1 MACPSGRIQIRR
13 DNYEA
18 WEAIDPLLNPGEL
31 GYAYP
36 SITDPL
42 KEPKG
47 VLKIGGLYGSR
58 WKTST
63 QLFPTSAGGA
73 GATGPT
79 QTTASFQ
86 FIGIS
91 GNPTITNIAQQGYSV
106 TINSSLSPSVSDQVI
121 CVNPQL
127 FNLSTSGVVFT
138 CRLPSTTGY
147 ANNSVQVGF
156 GDAYA
161 VLSGNKLSYYVD
173 DGLKVS
179 NIDYTANQTL
189 SITYNGSGQ
198 VVFKL
203 MTASS
208 GPTGPTPVVHDIK
221 SYSYTAT
228 EDYGFIG
235 YKTFDQ
241 SKQTIITYANIYPV
255 GVQGIQGVTGP
266 SGVQGLTGP
275 QGVTGASGVQG
286 VTGVSGVQGVTGPS
300 GVQGLTGPQGVTG
313 ASGVQGVTGPSGV
326 QGLTGPQ
333 GVTGASGVQGLT
345 GPQGVTGASGVQGLQ
360 GVTGPSGAQGLQGV
374 TGASGVQ
381 GVTGPSGAQGLEGV
395 TGASGVQGV
404 TGPSGAQ
411 GLEGVTGASGVQGV
425 TGPSGAQGLEGVTG
439 ASGVQGLTGPQGVTG
454 ASGVQ
459 GLQGVTGVS
468 GVQGL
473 QGVTGASGVQ
483 GVTGPAGPSSTYFS
497 YKAQNG
503 NGANPGSGSIT
514 WSNFTTQTSSTYVR
528 VSHIDQNGVDV
539 DIFLKIVNQGDKLII
554 QDANAS
560 DNFQTW
566 LVSGTPIIDHI
577 NGYVQ
582 YPVTPVGSGYNF
594 TNNHQIILA
603 LITSG
608 VQGFQGVT
616 GASGV
621 HGVTGPSGAQGQQG
635 VTGVSGVQGPQG
647 VTGPSGVQGLTGPQG
662 VTGASGVQGVT
673 GPSGAQGQQGVTGV
687 SGVQGVTGPSGAQG
701 LQGVTGASGVQ
712 GLLGVTGVSG
722 VQGVT
727 GPSGAQGLQGVTGA
741 SGVQGIQGVT
751 GPSGVQGVTGASGVQ
766 GLTGP
771 QGVTGASG
779 AQGLQGI
786 TGPAPSIIVNVTVA
800 GTIQALSDLS
810 RGTFYNITNSGF
822 TTLTTPSGTITD
834 GAFWVLRNNTSTY
847 LSITPSGGNTG
858 GLPIPFFIPP
868 SNSVTLVWITS
879 TTSFILY

>member
-36 SITDPL
+36 SLDSSKAPD
-42 KEPKG
+42 G
-47 VLKIGGLYGSR
+47 VLKIGKLYGSR

-63 QLFPTSAGGA
+63 QLFPTSASGA

-91 GNPTITNIAQQGYSV
+91 GNPTITNIAQQGYSI
-106 TINSSLSPSVSDQVI
+106 TINSTIASPSVSDQVI

-147 ANNSVQVGF
+147 ANNKVQVGF

-173 DGLKVS
+173 DVLKDS
-179 NIDYTANQTL
+179 NIDYTANHTL
-189 SITYNGSGQ
+189 SVTYNGSGQ

-208 GPTGPTPVVHDIK
+208 GPTGPSPVLHDIK

-235 YKTFDQ
+235 YKEFDQ

-255 GVQGIQGVTGP
+255 GVQGIQGVTGV

-313 ASGVQGVTGPSGV
+313 VSGVQGVTGPSGVQGLTGPQGVTGASGVQGVTGSSGVQGLTGPQGVTGPSGVQGVTGPSGV

-345 GPQGVTGASGVQGLQ
+345 GPQGVTGASGVQG
-360 GVTGPSGAQGLQGV
+360 VTGPSGVQGIQGVTGASGVQGIQGVTGASGVQGIQGV

-381 GVTGPSGAQGLEGV
+381 GVTGPSGAQGL
-395 TGASGVQGV
+395 
-404 TGPSGAQ
+404 
-411 GLEGVTGASGVQGV
+411 
-425 TGPSGAQGLEGVTG
+425 
-439 ASGVQGLTGPQGVTG
+439 QGVTG
-454 ASGVQ
+454 A
-459 GLQGVTGVS
+459 S

-514 WSNFTTQTSSTYVR
+514 WSSFTTQTSSTYVR

-554 QDANAS
+554 QDANVS
-560 DNFQTW
+560 ENFQTW
-566 LVSGTPIIDHI
+566 LVSGTPIIDNA

-582 YPVTPVGSGYNF
+582 YPVTPLANGGTSNF
-594 TNNHQIILA
+594 PNNHQIILA

-608 VQGFQGVT
+608 VQGLQGVTGVSGVQGVTGPQGVT

-621 HGVTGPSGAQGQQG
+621 QGVTGASGVQGVTGPSGVQGLTGPQGVTGPSGVQGQQG
-635 VTGVSGVQGPQG
+635 VTGVSGVRGVTGASGVQGLTGPQG
-647 VTGPSGVQGLTGPQG
+647 VTGASGVQGVTGASGVQGLTGPQG

-673 GPSGAQGQQGVTGV
+673 GPSG
-687 SGVQGVTGPSGAQG
+687 
-701 LQGVTGASGVQ
+701 
-712 GLLGVTGVSG
+712 
-722 VQGVT
+722 
-727 GPSGAQGLQGVTGA
+727 
-741 SGVQGIQGVT
+741 I
-751 GPSGVQGVTGASGVQ
+751 Q

-786 TGPAPSIIVNVTVA
+786 TGPAPSNIVNVTVVA
-800 GTIQALSDLS
+800 IFLNITVASS
-810 RGTFYNITNSGF
+810 GTFYNITNSGF
-822 TTLTTPSGTITD
+822 NQLTPPSGTPPN
-834 GAFWVLRNNTSTY
+834 GSFWVLRNNTSTY
-847 LSITPSGGNTG
+847 LSITPSGGSSTA

-868 SNSVTLVWITS
+868 SNSVTLVWS
-879 TTSFILY
+879 TDTFILY